1 MNMKKLSIEYD
12 NFKKIIE
19 TDSYIID
26 KTMLSELF
34 DITKDSKDL
43 FNDMK
48 ISNTIYIKYINQ
60 SC

>member
-60 SC
+60 LC